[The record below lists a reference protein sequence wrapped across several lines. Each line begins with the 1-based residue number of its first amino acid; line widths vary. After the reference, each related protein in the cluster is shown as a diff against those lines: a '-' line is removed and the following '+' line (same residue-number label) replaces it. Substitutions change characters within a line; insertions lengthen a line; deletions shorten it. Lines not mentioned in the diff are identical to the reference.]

1 MLLSSFATMLENEDV
16 INTYL
21 EKTCDAESELLKRI
35 ARETYLRETMPHM
48 LSGHFQGRVLA
59 MLAKL
64 VKPKRILEIG
74 TFTGYATLCLA
85 EGLDK
90 EGVLHTIDI
99 NEELEERVQRYFD
112 ISPFG
117 DRIKYHIGDA
127 AEIIPE
133 IEGNFDLVFI
143 DADKKRNLYYF
154 ETLIDRVVS
163 GGLLLI
169 DNVLWKGR
177 VLTDHPDSQ
186 TKKVIELNET
196 VAKDS
201 RVEKLILP
209 IRDGL
214 FVLRK
219 K

>member
-1 MLLSSFATMLENEDV
+1 MLGQEEALAAYLEN
-16 INTYL
+16 
-21 EKTCDAESELLKRI
+21 TCDAENDLLKQVN
-35 ARETYLRETMPHM
+35 RETHLKETMPHM

-59 MLAKL
+59 MLSKL

-85 EGLDK
+85 EGLDS
-90 EGVLHTIDI
+90 EGLIYTIDI
-99 NEELEERVQRYFD
+99 NEEQQERVQNYFD
-112 ISPFG
+112 ASPFATK
-117 DRIKYHIGDA
+117 IKYYIGDA
-127 AEIIPE
+127 ADVIAELKE
-133 IEGNFDLVFI
+133 EFDIVFI
-143 DADKKRNLYYF
+143 DADKRNNLFYY
-154 ETLIDRVVS
+154 ETLIPHVPR
-163 GGLLLI
+163 GGLILI

-177 VLTDHPDSQ
+177 VLSDEPDSQ
-186 TKKVIELNET
+186 TKKVIELNEFL
-196 VAKDS
+196 AKDT

>member
-1 MLLSSFATMLENEDV
+1 MLENEEAL
-16 INTYL
+16 NTYL
-21 EKTCDAESELLKRI
+21 ESTCDGESELLKRI
-35 ARETYLRETMPHM
+35 HRETYLRTTMPHM

-64 VKPKRILEIG
+64 VQPKRMLEIG

-85 EGLDK
+85 EGLHP

-99 NEELEERVQRYFD
+99 NEELEESVQGYFD
-112 ISPFG
+112 ASPFR

-127 AEIIPE
+127 AEVIPVL
-133 IEGNFDLVFI
+133 EGVFDLVFI

-154 ETLIDRVVS
+154 ETLVDRVRS
-163 GGLLLI
+163 GGLILV
-169 DNVLWKGR
+169 DNVLWKGK
-177 VLTDHPDSQ
+177 VLADNPDSQ

-196 VAKDS
+196 LAKDS